1 MAEVE
6 GREKDMQAC
15 SGCGRVPP
23 HGDDEHI
30 LWCRGCMSYY
40 HPVPLRALNDESP
53 PTAAKAEGGHP
64 EYLKLL
70 DELREIHVLK
80 SGGYGT
86 TDDPFANFTSI
97 KELTGQP
104 AFLYPMHRTIEKL
117 TRCIS
122 LEQQGR
128 YGELGEEFLDCAS
141 LMLCAEALRREG

>member
-6 GREKDMQAC
+6 GREKDKTAYYW
-15 SGCGRVPP
+15 P
-23 HGDDEHI
+23 HGFP
-30 LWCRGCMSYY
+30 CRCGDCAERKGYW
-40 HPVPLRALNDESP
+40 RGNDESP
-53 PTAAKAEGGHP
+53 PEGGHP

-70 DELREIHVLK
+70 DELRQIHVLK

-122 LEQQGR
+122 LEAQGR

-141 LMLCAEALRREG
+141 LMLCAEALRRGT